1 MSCLEKPTSW
11 KKPVKEAYIIVTII
25 STSKK

>member
-1 MSCLEKPTSW
+1 MSCLEKSASW
-11 KKPVKEAYIIVTII
+11 KKPVKEEYIIVTII